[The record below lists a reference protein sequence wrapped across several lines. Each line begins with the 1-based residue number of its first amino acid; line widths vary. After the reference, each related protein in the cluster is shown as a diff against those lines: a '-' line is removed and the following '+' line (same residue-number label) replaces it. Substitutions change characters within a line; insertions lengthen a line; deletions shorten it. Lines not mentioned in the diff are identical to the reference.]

1 MMKRPRLVLAI
12 LLGSSVLGVCGATVY
27 KAFQAQTPGS
37 NSLAAFAPQGAL
49 LAIESPDF
57 SALLKS
63 WSSSEE
69 EKHWLKSDNYEGFS
83 RSRLFSRL
91 GEAQDQFAA
100 TAGLSPDTDFLQQV
114 AGDQSLFAWY
124 DIGDLE
130 FLYVTHMPGGAASKT
145 PLLELRDKFE
155 ERKVGD
161 TTFYVRTEGD
171 PARTVAF
178 AVRGD
183 YLLLATRADLL
194 ASALQ
199 LMQKPAEA
207 TLVHEHWYAEA
218 AAAAD
223 EKPGDL
229 RMTLN
234 LTKIVPT
241 PYFRSYWIQQNITDM
256 KQYSTALSDLY
267 RAPGNFREER
277 VLIAANPG
285 KEVAS
290 ADLAPVLG
298 YLPEHGGVY
307 RAQAQPTIAAV
318 LDQFEDKLLSRTI
331 SDYRDTHI
339 APVADLSTPNAGDAS
354 NDISNLDERIDE
366 TSVPVQLRS
375 ASLSQL
381 HDLLVSAHPEAMLIY
396 SATDSQLSES
406 VFAPIHTAVVLASSA
421 GWNQTTWQESLSAAL
436 APRLTVG
443 KTGMTWQEHHRDN
456 ISWVTLAGMH
466 GLAMTVQGNVCVV
479 ASDEATLL
487 RFLDA
492 SQHAAKEPKVATTI
506 AGFDHRS
513 EREGFARLTGLLDG
527 AGGSSQS
534 GGTPAFFSKNL
545 GSLSHTFQDLDA
557 ETFTQSAAAS
567 GATHQTVVYQWH
579 R

>member
-1 MMKRPRLVLAI
+1 MMKRSHLVLAI
-12 LLGSSVLGVCGATVY
+12 VLVVGTLGVCGAAAY
-27 KAFQAQTPGS
+27 KVFQTQTS
-37 NSLAAFAPQGAL
+37 ATNSLAAFAPQGAL

-57 SALLKS
+57 KSLLSS

-69 EKHWLKSDNYEGFS
+69 EKRWLKSDNYAGFS

-91 GEAQDQFAA
+91 GEAQDQFAT
-100 TAGLSPDTDFLQQV
+100 TAGLPADTEFLQQV
-114 AGDQSLFAWY
+114 AGKQSLFAWY
-124 DIGDLE
+124 DIGNLE
-130 FLYVTHMPGGAASKT
+130 FLYVTRMPSGEAAKT

-161 TTFYVRTEGD
+161 TTFYVRTQGD
-171 PARTVAF
+171 PTRTVAF

-183 YLLLATRADLL
+183 YLLLATREDLI

-199 LMQKPAEA
+199 LMQQPADA

-218 AAAAD
+218 VSAAD

-234 LTKIVPT
+234 LAKIVRT
-241 PYFRSYWIQQNITDM
+241 PYFRSYWVQQNITDL

-267 RAPGNFREER
+267 RTPDNFREER

-285 KEVAS
+285 NETAS

-298 YLPEHGGVY
+298 YLPEHSGVY
-307 RAQAQPTIAAV
+307 RAQAQPTTTAI
-318 LDQFEDKLLSRTI
+318 LEQFEDKLLSRTI
-331 SDYRDTHI
+331 SDYRDAHV
-339 APVADLSTPNAGDAS
+339 APVADLSTPDAGDT
-354 NDISNLDERIDE
+354 SNLDERIDE
-366 TSVPVQLRS
+366 TSVVAQPRS

-381 HDLLVSAHPEAMLIY
+381 HDLLVSAHPEAMLAY
-396 SATDSQLSES
+396 SATDTQQSAG

-421 GWNQTTWQESLSAAL
+421 GWSEAAWQQSLSAAL

-443 KTGMTWQEHHRDN
+443 KTGLTWQEQHRDN
-456 ISWVTLAGMH
+456 ISWATLTGMH
-466 GLAMTVQGNVCVV
+466 GLAMAVQGNICVV

-487 RFLDA
+487 RFLEA
-492 SQHAAKEPKVATTI
+492 SQHAAKEPKMATTI
-506 AGFDHRS
+506 AGFDHRF

-527 AGGSSQS
+527 AGGSTQS
-534 GGTPAFFSKNL
+534 GDTPPFFSKNL
-545 GSLSHTFQDLDA
+545 ASLSTTFQGLDA
-557 ETFTQSAAAS
+557 ETFTQSAAAN
-567 GATHQTVVYQWH
+567 GATHQTVVYQW
-579 R
+579 RR